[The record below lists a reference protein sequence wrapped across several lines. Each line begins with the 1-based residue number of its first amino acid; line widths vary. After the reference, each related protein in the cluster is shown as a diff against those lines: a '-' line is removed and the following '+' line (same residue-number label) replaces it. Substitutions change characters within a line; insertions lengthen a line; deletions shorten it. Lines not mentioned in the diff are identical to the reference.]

1 MNNSAPEEAAAS
13 QTSYPALLALLARV
27 RQRADEYLRGRADES
42 EQRDHLRHIGDRA
55 RWLYAH
61 ELHRRLTGDTSL
73 LSPPP
78 IQPREKCLLD
88 IVVLGHDMGKWVPR
102 DVLRRFIPE
111 APAELDRALDQIHI
125 TPSQRDLFRLGVR
138 KRLDLSADGY
148 AVEYDSV
155 HHLVS
160 AFVLAADPA
169 LAFEQAA
176 AADRDRIL
184 TAIIGHQFGGYFKE
198 HLLAISLQDLEI
210 KTAMLV
216 EVSRPERTAGDVLAS
231 AFHDADLAD
240 LLFVGSLERGDGD
253 EGRFHPGGVLKILLI
268 NFGNYLNQTPRGPRS
283 LLECVQ
289 VSEGSAQN
297 AAREFVTQT
306 AMARKDRWLQQA
318 LIFLNLVKD
327 RSVMRRIEAEVERPE
342 RSVEDRLAAARNV
355 LYPAAAEFIRTYARL

>member
-1 MNNSAPEEAAAS
+1 MNNPVS
-13 QTSYPALLALLARV
+13 TSYPELLALLARV
-27 RQRADEYLRGRADES
+27 KQRADEYLRGRPDEA

-55 RWLYAH
+55 RWIYAH
-61 ELHRRLTGDTSL
+61 ELRRRQTGDTSL
-73 LSPPP
+73 LPPPP
-78 IQPREKCLLD
+78 IPPREKCLLD
-88 IVVLGHDMGKWVPR
+88 IVVLSHDMGKWAPR
-102 DVLRRFIPE
+102 EGLRMLIPQ
-111 APAELDRALDQIHI
+111 APAELDRALDEIHI
-125 TPSQRDLFRLGVR
+125 TPSQRELFRLGVR

-148 AVEYDSV
+148 TVEYDSV

-160 AFVLAADPA
+160 AFVLAADPT
-169 LAFEQAA
+169 LGFERLA
-176 AADRDRIL
+176 AADRQRIL

-198 HLLAISLQDLEI
+198 HLLAISLQDLAI

-253 EGRFHPGGVLKILLI
+253 ESRFHPGGVLKILLI

-297 AAREFVTQT
+297 AAREFITQT
-306 AMARKDRWLQQA
+306 AIARKDRWRQEA
-318 LIFLNLVKD
+318 LTFLTLVKD
-327 RSVMRRIEAEVERPE
+327 PSVMRRIESEVERAG
-342 RSVEDRLAAARNV
+342 RSAEASLAAVRDV